1 MDDTY
6 DVVVLG
12 TGLKECILSGLLS
25 QAKLKV
31 LNIDRNRYYGA
42 ETASL
47 NLDQL
52 FEKFAPGT
60 TPPENLGRSR
70 NWCVDLCP
78 KFIMGCGNLV
88 KILVHTQVTRY
99 LEFTAVSGS
108 FVVQDKAVHKVPV
121 TATEA
126 LSSGL
131 MGFFEKRRFKNFLE
145 WVNNYEQDRAETHD
159 GLNAK
164 SSTAQ
169 QAYDFWNLSAGV
181 ADFTGHAI
189 ALYDNDGYLKAPAL
203 DLIMKGKLYANSLAR
218 FKSSPFLYPKYGISG
233 IPEGF
238 ARMCAIFG
246 GVQMLEKEVECLTYG
261 DDKKVNGVK
270 VDGQVIKTKAVLA
283 DPSFMLNTPKVKAV
297 GKVCRAICI
306 MNHPVPNTNNTD
318 SCQIII
324 PAKQTGRRNDIYVAV
339 LSSAQ
344 AVCSSGFYIACV
356 STVMEGKEEKSST
369 STELAPAFELL
380 GTIAHKFSWVAP
392 RFVAADDGS
401 ADNVFVTS
409 SLDATSHFE
418 TETEEVLALFPKVS
432 GGKVFDLNSP
442 SEISQQEQ

>member
-1 MDDTY
+1 MI
-6 DVVVLG
+6 VLG
-12 TGLKECILSGLLS
+12 TGFKECILSGLLS

-31 LNIDRNRYYGA
+31 LNIDRNKYYGA

-47 NLDQL
+47 NLEQL
-52 FEKFAPGT
+52 FEKFAPGV

-88 KILVHTQVTRY
+88 KILVHTDVTRY

-121 TATEA
+121 TPTEA

-145 WVNNYEQDRAETHD
+145 WVNGYEQDKADTHQ
-159 GLNAK
+159 GFNAK
-164 SSTAQ
+164 TQSAQ
-169 QAYDFWNLSAGV
+169 EAYKFWSLSDEV
-181 ADFTGHAI
+181 AAFTGHAI
-189 ALYDNDGYLKAPAL
+189 ALYDNDNYLRGPAL
-203 DLIMKGKLYANSLAR
+203 DLINKAKLYANSLAR
-218 FKSSPFLYPKYGISG
+218 FKTSPFLYPKYGISG

-246 GVQMLEKEVECLTYG
+246 GVQMLEKQVEGLTYG

-283 DPSFMLNTPKVKAV
+283 DPSFLLDTPKVKMV

-306 MNHPVPNTNNTD
+306 LNHPVPNTNNTD

-324 PAKQTGRRNDIYVAV
+324 PAKQTGRKNDIYVAV
-339 LSSAQ
+339 VSSAQ
-344 AVCSSGFYIACV
+344 NVCSQGYYVACV
-356 STVMEGKEEKSST
+356 SSIMESKEEKTAT
-369 STELAPAFELL
+369 SELQPAFDLL
-380 GTIAHKFSWVAP
+380 GTISHKFTWVAP
-392 RFVAADDGS
+392 RFVAADDGT

-409 SLDATSHFE
+409 SLDASSHFE
-418 TETEEVLALFPKVS
+418 AETEELLSLYPRVS
-432 GGKVFDLNSP
+432 GGKVFDLNST
-442 SEISQQEQ
+442 SDIKQE